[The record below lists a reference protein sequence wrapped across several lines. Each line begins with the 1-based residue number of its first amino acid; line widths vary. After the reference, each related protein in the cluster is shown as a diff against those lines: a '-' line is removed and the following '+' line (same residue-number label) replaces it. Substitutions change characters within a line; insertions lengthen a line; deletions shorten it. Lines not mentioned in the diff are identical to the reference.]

1 MPESLEILKMR
12 VLICFLNE
20 NARIC
25 TVTGLAT
32 MFGECKQK
40 MHRIFAT
47 LEKEGLLNRS
57 NPRSPVL
64 TELGREKAHYYENRI
79 NIVLNH
85 LLYEGLDMDNAE
97 HDAYAWALF
106 SSDKGMEIIK
116 SSEQRYR
123 AKYELRKRE
132 QFDGT
137 ELCKHLHDGEYRLP
151 FLIYKEHMTDGNNLS
166 MSNSGFEHPCIL
178 TVTNGEGTIQLRP
191 KEILARSQM
200 TGQEMIGRVRMLMY
214 WDGMTFKNA
223 ETVNGMLTFPA
234 STLSFLNIGSGME
247 QILHGS
253 VCLKM
258 QCSVGTNHMP
268 EATAIFAAML

>member
-32 MFGECKQK
+32 MFGEGKQK
-40 MHRIFAT
+40 MHRIFAA

-64 TELGREKAHYYENRI
+64 TELGQEKAHYYENRI

-166 MSNSGFEHPCIL
+166 MSNGGFEHPCIL

-191 KEILARSQM
+191 KEIWARSQM

>member
-32 MFGECKQK
+32 MFGEGKQK

-191 KEILARSQM
+191 NEIWARSQM
-200 TGQEMIGRVRMLMY
+200 TGQEMIGRVRILMY
-214 WDGMTFKNA
+214 WDGMTFRNA
-223 ETVNGMLTFPA
+223 ETANGMLTFPA

>member
-32 MFGECKQK
+32 MFGEGKQK

-47 LEKEGLLNRS
+47 LEKEGLLNRI

-191 KEILARSQM
+191 KEIWARSQM

>member
-1 MPESLEILKMR
+1 MSESLEILKMR

-32 MFGECKQK
+32 MFGEGKQK

-166 MSNSGFEHPCIL
+166 MSNGGFEHPCIL

-191 KEILARSQM
+191 KEIWARSQM

>member
-1 MPESLEILKMR
+1 MSESLEILKMR

-25 TVTGLAT
+25 TVTGLAA
-32 MFGECKQK
+32 MFGEGKQK

-191 KEILARSQM
+191 KEIWARSQM

-214 WDGMTFKNA
+214 WDGMTFRNA

>member
-25 TVTGLAT
+25 TVTGLAA
-32 MFGECKQK
+32 MFGEGKQK

-79 NIVLNH
+79 SIVLNH

-97 HDAYAWALF
+97 HEAYAWALF

-151 FLIYKEHMTDGNNLS
+151 FLIYKEHMTDGTNLS
-166 MSNSGFEHPCIL
+166 MSNGGFEHPCIL

-191 KEILARSQM
+191 KEIWARSQM

>member
-32 MFGECKQK
+32 MFGEGKQK

-151 FLIYKEHMTDGNNLS
+151 LLIYKEHMTDGNNLS
-166 MSNSGFEHPCIL
+166 MSNGGFEHPCIL

-191 KEILARSQM
+191 KEIWARSQM

>member
-32 MFGECKQK
+32 MFGEGKQK

-191 KEILARSQM
+191 KEIWARSQM

>member
-25 TVTGLAT
+25 TVTGLAA
-32 MFGECKQK
+32 MFGEGKQK

-47 LEKEGLLNRS
+47 LEKEDLLNRS

-64 TELGREKAHYYENRI
+64 TELGREKAHYYENRV

-166 MSNSGFEHPCIL
+166 MSNGGFEHPCIL

-191 KEILARSQM
+191 KEIWARSQM

-268 EATAIFAAML
+268 EATAIFVAML

>member
-25 TVTGLAT
+25 TVTGLAA
-32 MFGECKQK
+32 MFGEGKQK

-166 MSNSGFEHPCIL
+166 MSNGGFEHPCIL

-191 KEILARSQM
+191 KEIWARSQM

-214 WDGMTFKNA
+214 GDGMTFKNA

>member
-32 MFGECKQK
+32 MFGEGKQK
-40 MHRIFAT
+40 MHRIFTT

-191 KEILARSQM
+191 KEIWARSQM

>member
-1 MPESLEILKMR
+1 MSESLEILKMR

-32 MFGECKQK
+32 MFGEGKQK

-132 QFDGT
+132 QFNGT

-191 KEILARSQM
+191 KEIWARSQM

>member
-25 TVTGLAT
+25 TVTGLAA
-32 MFGECKQK
+32 MFGEGKQK

-57 NPRSPVL
+57 NPRGPVL

-166 MSNSGFEHPCIL
+166 MSNGGFEHPCIL

-191 KEILARSQM
+191 KEIWARSQM

>member
-32 MFGECKQK
+32 MFGEGKQK
-40 MHRIFAT
+40 MHRIFAA

-178 TVTNGEGTIQLRP
+178 TVTNGKGTIQLRP
-191 KEILARSQM
+191 KEIWARSQM

>member
-32 MFGECKQK
+32 MFGEGKQK

-137 ELCKHLHDGEYRLP
+137 ELCEHLHDGEYRLP

-166 MSNSGFEHPCIL
+166 MSNGGFEHPCIL
-178 TVTNGEGTIQLRP
+178 TVTNGKGTIQLRP

>member
-32 MFGECKQK
+32 MFGEGKQK

-166 MSNSGFEHPCIL
+166 MSNGGFEHPCIL

-191 KEILARSQM
+191 KEIWARSQM
-200 TGQEMIGRVRMLMY
+200 IGQEMIGRVRMLMY

-223 ETVNGMLTFPA
+223 DTVNGMLTFPA

>member
-1 MPESLEILKMR
+1 MSESLEILKMR

-32 MFGECKQK
+32 MFGEGKQK

-97 HDAYAWALF
+97 PDAYAWALF

-166 MSNSGFEHPCIL
+166 MSNGGFEHPCIL

-191 KEILARSQM
+191 KEIWARSQM

>member
-32 MFGECKQK
+32 MFGEGKQK

-116 SSEQRYR
+116 SSKQRYR

>member
-1 MPESLEILKMR
+1 MSESLAILKMR

-32 MFGECKQK
+32 MFGEGKQK

-191 KEILARSQM
+191 KEIWARSQM

>member
-32 MFGECKQK
+32 MFGEGKQK

-166 MSNSGFEHPCIL
+166 MSNGGFEHPCIL

-191 KEILARSQM
+191 KEIWARSQM

-223 ETVNGMLTFPA
+223 DTVNGMLTFPA